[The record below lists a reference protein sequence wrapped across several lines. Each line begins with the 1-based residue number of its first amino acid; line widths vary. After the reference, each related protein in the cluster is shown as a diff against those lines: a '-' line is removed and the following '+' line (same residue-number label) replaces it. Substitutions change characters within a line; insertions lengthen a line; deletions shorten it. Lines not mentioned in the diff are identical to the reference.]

1 MFTIYRL
8 KADELNER
16 FLQSLK
22 TAFGNKEIEIVVSE
36 ADETEYLLRSPSN
49 RAHLLK
55 AVADVEAGQNLVQ
68 VDQQPFQ

>member
-1 MFTIYRL
+1 
-8 KADELNER
+8 
-16 FLQSLK
+16 LK